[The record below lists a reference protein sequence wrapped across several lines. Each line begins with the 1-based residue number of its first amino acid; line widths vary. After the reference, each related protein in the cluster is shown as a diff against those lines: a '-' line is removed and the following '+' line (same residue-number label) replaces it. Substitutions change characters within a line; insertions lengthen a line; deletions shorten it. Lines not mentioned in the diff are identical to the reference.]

1 MQVALEEVLL
11 QRLACKRR
19 AAALRLWEWEDRA
32 LVLGSNQVLANEVDL
47 DAAAGL
53 GFQVVRRMSGGGTMV
68 VEPGRTITYSLYLP
82 EAAVAGISFLDS
94 FALLDGWAVR
104 CLRDLGV
111 PASYRPV
118 NDIVSPRGKIGGAA
132 QARRRGVV
140 LHHTTMAFEMDPRLV
155 RRLIRIGRQRVSPRG
170 VRSAEKEVSPLR
182 WFTELPRAAVM
193 ASLVACFAAR
203 HRSVERPLTP
213 DELTEAR
220 ALAASKYAT
229 EEWIDRFR

>member
-1 MQVALEEVLL
+1 VLL
-11 QRLACKRR
+11 QRLACGRR

-47 DAAAGL
+47 DAAAEL

-82 EAAVAGISFLDS
+82 EAAVAGMSFVDS

-111 PASYRPV
+111 PASYQPV
-118 NDIVSPRGKIGGAA
+118 NDMVSARGKIGGAA
-132 QARRRGVV
+132 QARRRGAV
-140 LHHTTMAFEMDPRLV
+140 LHHTTMAFEMDPGLV
-155 RRLIRIGRQRVSPRG
+155 RRLIRIGRQRVSSRG

-182 WFTELPRAAVM
+182 WFTDLPRAAVVE
-193 ASLVACFAAR
+193 SLVACFAAR

-213 DELTEAR
+213 DELAEAR